1 MPEWH
6 QLGMA
11 CAPFCLLR
19 LGRKFSST
27 EATRASVVAT
37 LKSSSKCP
45 HDLKKGHA
53 LIIKSGSRCDDFVVG
68 NFVASCGVLGL
79 MDYAQEV
86 FEEMPEPNGFVWN
99 TMIRGFQRNGRPL
112 DALVFF
118 RRMRYVGLQPDRF
131 TLPFVVR
138 SSGGLLEA
146 WCGKGFHGC
155 VFKFGLEFDVF
166 VQSSL
171 VEMYVQFGDIG
182 MARQVF
188 NEMPE
193 RDSVAW
199 TILIAG
205 YVNRCGDMDAARRL
219 FDQMP
224 EKDIVVLNVMIGGY
238 VKLGDMDAAN
248 EMFSKIAT
256 KDLLMCNTM
265 MGGYVKNWDVGAAY
279 RLFVEM
285 TERDM
290 VTWNT
295 MIGGFI
301 QTGRFKEA
309 TELFHRMQTE
319 NLRPNDV
326 TIVGML
332 KACSQVGALDMGR
345 WLHAYVDRNRYLG
358 NVVVG
363 TSLVDMYC
371 KCGVLECAEQIFDQ
385 LHDKDVTAWNAMITG
400 FAMHGKSVKAL
411 ELFHQMQ
418 HKRIQPNEVTFVGV
432 ICSCTHGGLVDEGKQ
447 YFHSMVNEFGLTPQ
461 LEHYGCMVDLLGRAG
476 LLEEAYDFIKGMPL
490 APHTGVWGALLGAC
504 KIHGN
509 IELAECAIKH
519 LIELDKEDGGYC
531 AILSNIYA
539 KAGRWDD
546 VAKVRA
552 LMKERG
558 IEKKPGCSSI
568 EVDGKVHEFGVG
580 DKTHPRS
587 EEIYTMLKEISR
599 RLTMHGYVARTS
611 ENAVEVCS
619 SIDVHVQDRGSQG
632 HQAMVYGEEAGL
644 MMEVQIMAEDIVAKL
659 TRARAKNSITD
670 LPPSESEHRFS
681 IHHSSNDNV

>member
-1 MPEWH
+1 
-6 QLGMA
+6 
-11 CAPFCLLR
+11 
-19 LGRKFSST
+19 
-27 EATRASVVAT
+27 
-37 LKSSSKCP
+37 
-45 HDLKKGHA
+45 
-53 LIIKSGSRCDDFVVG
+53 
-68 NFVASCGVLGL
+68 
-79 MDYAQEV
+79 
-86 FEEMPEPNGFVWN
+86 
-99 TMIRGFQRNGRPL
+99 
-112 DALVFF
+112 
-118 RRMRYVGLQPDRF
+118 
-131 TLPFVVR
+131 
-138 SSGGLLEA
+138 
-146 WCGKGFHGC
+146 
-155 VFKFGLEFDVF
+155 
-166 VQSSL
+166 
-171 VEMYVQFGDIG
+171 MYVEFGDIG

-199 TILIAG
+199 TILIGG
-205 YVNRCGDMDAARRL
+205 YVNRCCDMNAARRL

-224 EKDIVVLNVMIGGY
+224 EKDIVVMNVMIGGY
-238 VKLGDMDAAN
+238 VKLGDVDAAN
-248 EMFSKIAT
+248 EMFSKVAT

-290 VTWNT
+290 VSWNT

-332 KACSQVGALDMGR
+332 RACSQVGALDMGK
-345 WLHAYVDRNRYLG
+345 WLHAYVDRNRYLV

-411 ELFHQMQ
+411 ELFRQMQ
-418 HKRIQPNEVTFVGV
+418 HERIQPNEVTFVGV
-432 ICSCTHGGLVDEGKQ
+432 LCACTHGGLVDEGKQ
-447 YFHSMVNEFGLTPQ
+447 YFHSMVSEFGLTPQ

-611 ENAVEVCS
+611 EVFFDVEEEEKEHALCFHSEKLAIAFGLISTKKGVMLRIVKNLRVCDDCHAATKLIS
-619 SIDVHVQDRGSQG
+619 KIFERDLIIRDRSRFHHFRQG
-632 HQAMVYGEEAGL
+632 ICSCGDYW
-644 MMEVQIMAEDIVAKL
+644 
-659 TRARAKNSITD
+659 
-670 LPPSESEHRFS
+670 
-681 IHHSSNDNV
+681 